1 MEDRNSLYQYVVEM
15 ENWLE
20 QFQYTMQELEKNPSV
35 VLNNDTLPNIQK
47 QLNKLVT
54 DINYYKNTPQE
65 LHKDLMNDLQKEAS
79 ALYNGYRSLLQSER
93 WRQAQR
99 RFTESDKEVLS

>member
-65 LHKDLMNDLQKEAS
+65 LT
-79 ALYNGYRSLLQSER
+79 
-93 WRQAQR
+93 QR
-99 RFTESDKEVLS
+99 LDE